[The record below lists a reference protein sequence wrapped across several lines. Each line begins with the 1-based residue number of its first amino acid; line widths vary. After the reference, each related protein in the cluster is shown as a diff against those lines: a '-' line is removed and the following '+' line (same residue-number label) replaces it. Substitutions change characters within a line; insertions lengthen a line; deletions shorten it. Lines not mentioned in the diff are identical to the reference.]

1 MYMHMYICIHIYI
14 YTYLSIK
21 FIATYK
27 VSRLAYILTPV
38 SNRRFKLPLRN
49 TININCTIK
58 ISKSYLTHMSG
69 KTNR

>member
-1 MYMHMYICIHIYI
+1 MYTYIYIYIYI
-14 YTYLSIK
+14 YTYLPIK
-21 FIATYK
+21 YIAAYK

-49 TININCTIK
+49 TININYTIK
-58 ISKSYLTHMSG
+58 ISKSYLTHITG